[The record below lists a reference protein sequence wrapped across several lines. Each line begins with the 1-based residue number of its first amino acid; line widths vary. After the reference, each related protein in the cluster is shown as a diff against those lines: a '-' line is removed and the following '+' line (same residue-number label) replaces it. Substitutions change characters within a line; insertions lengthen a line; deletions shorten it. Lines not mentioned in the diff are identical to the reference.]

1 MQRISVRVG
10 HICLE
15 KSFGGTGGYFV
26 SLIEALMREGL
37 QQYVLVRN
45 PKLAKQ
51 YDAIEGVDVGP
62 IVRSAVTACCLM
74 PHLDLVHAH
83 DRAAAQAGLLL
94 TLTRSIPFVLTHRES
109 VAINNDPITQAIYRR
124 ATGIICL
131 DDADVA
137 LLRHYDQSL
146 RLHVV
151 PDPGRFDSA
160 RDHLRVYQNSQR
172 TPIAGSKGIQ

>member
-1 MQRISVRVG
+1 MRVG

-15 KSFGGTGGYFV
+15 KSVDGTGAHFV

-37 QQYVLVRN
+37 QQHVLVRN
-45 PKLAKQ
+45 QTLAKR
-51 YDAIEGVDVGP
+51 YDAIEGIDVGP

-83 DRAAAQAGLLL
+83 DRAAGQAGLLL
-94 TLTRSIPFVLTHRES
+94 TLTRSIPYVLTHRES
-109 VAINNDPITQAIYRR
+109 LAINKDPITQAVYKR
-124 ATGIICL
+124 AAGIICL
-131 DDADVA
+131 DDADIA

-151 PDPGRFDSA
+151 PDPGHFDSA
-160 RDHLRVYQNSQR
+160 RDHLRIYQNSQR
-172 TPIAGSKGIQ
+172 TPIAGSRGIQ